1 MAGYLIQIG
10 GVCLGPDDVNN
21 FMERSIRVLLTV
33 GSRQVTKNAIVRDFG
48 EAHLWEV
55 TFLRLLRFLVNFCS
69 LSPFKALWLHILSFL
84 LGLLFS
90 QILLS

>member
-10 GVCLGPDDVNN
+10 GVCLGPDDVND
-21 FMERSIRVLLTV
+21 FMEWSIRVLLTV
-33 GSRQVTKNAIVRDFG
+33 GSRQVTKNAIVRNFG

-55 TFLRLLRFLVNFCS
+55 TFLRLPRFQVNLCS
-69 LSPFKALWLHILSFL
+69 LSPFKALWLHISSFL